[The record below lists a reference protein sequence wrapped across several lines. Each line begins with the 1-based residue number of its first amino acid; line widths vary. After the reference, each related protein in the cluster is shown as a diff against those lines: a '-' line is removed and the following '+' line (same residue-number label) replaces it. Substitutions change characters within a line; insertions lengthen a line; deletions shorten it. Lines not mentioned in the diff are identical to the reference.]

1 MLISLSFFFSS
12 HIASFS
18 ATCRSWWFF
27 SSLLLDIFWLFLI
40 LISSHFSNRSV
51 DVKINI
57 ITRVK
62 DVTVVSRFDPR
73 LVFSYAFF
81 FVKIIHLLNTKPC
94 FQIFFIYLCPAII
107 GFDDS
112 KGIYMKDDS
121 VLLLITH
128 FDVLIMFTSSIR
140 F

>member
-1 MLISLSFFFSS
+1 MYGLTVIVADQFIFFLFVS
-12 HIASFS
+12 HCKLFCYVQIVMVL
-18 ATCRSWWFF
+18 FF
-27 SSLLLDIFWLFLI
+27 
-40 LISSHFSNRSV
+40 SSHFSNRSV